1 MRIDFSYLVVV
12 KHVVTSIII
21 IFEFP
26 CLIELEE
33 EESYVNFPYI
43 TRDHKRNKSG

>member
-1 MRIDFSYLVVV
+1 MRMNFSYLVIM
-12 KHVVTSIII
+12 KHIVAAIII

-33 EESYVNFPYI
+33 ESYVYFPCI
-43 TRDHKRNKSG
+43 A